1 MLLLED
7 THPALLNALQRML
20 RAENSVPFTAIKEF
34 DGTEFTIQLE
44 YASPE
49 DAAGTAATVEEEAL
63 RQGRIQVVLS
73 LHHPVEA
80 KLLNQFQNFEEVL
93 KALKFQPMK
102 GVQLEWLPK
111 TAKAPSDMTGHL
123 LPAPKSAPVV
133 VMTIPAGTPAPDR
146 ERFAEVFSSL
156 RAYAYVPVFQHLF
169 THFLG
174 GKIDAAL
181 PAVCLPYHTAVY
193 DPQAPTKKVKETIC
207 VYSHRGGF
215 YVCVTMSIPRKD
227 DVVLAK
233 NFLQTFADAKR
244 LQPKELE
251 SAPAMSFTFGKAPP
265 EIPAELQK
273 SVASGDGDSIAD
285 GAALVHCT
293 FQLQKSHMEREKV
306 AVKSVVQIV
315 NFRNTLLYH
324 LHCCRSYMHAMMRK
338 RVESSLIVLN
348 RGKTS
353 TTGKPRLSIK

>member
-20 RAENSVPFTAIKEF
+20 RAENVVPFSVVKDF
-34 DGTEFTIQLE
+34 DGTEYTIEMQYE
-44 YASPE
+44 NPE
-49 DAAGTAATVEEEAL
+49 DSTGTAATVEEEAL
-63 RQGRIQVVLS
+63 RQSRIRVVLS
-73 LHHPVEA
+73 LHHTVQS
-80 KLLNQFQNFEEVL
+80 KHLDQFGNFQAVL
-93 KALKFQPMK
+93 KALKLPMK
-102 GVQLEWLPK
+102 GIEVEWLPK
-111 TAKAPSDMTGHL
+111 KATPPTDMVGHL
-123 LPAPKSAPVV
+123 LPAPASAPLLVL
-133 VMTIPAGTPAPDR
+133 TIPAGTAAPER
-146 ERFAEVFSSL
+146 EKIVSVFSSL
-156 RAYAYVPVFQHLF
+156 RAYAYYPVFQHLF

-174 GKIDAAL
+174 GKIDAAI
-181 PAVCLPYHTAVY
+181 PAVCLPYHIATY
-193 DPQAPTKKVKETIC
+193 DPAAPTKKITETIC
-207 VYSHRGGF
+207 AYSNRGGF

-227 DVVLAK
+227 DVVLAR

-251 SAPAMSFTFGKAPP
+251 SVPAFSFTFGKPP
-265 EIPAELQK
+265 AEIPAAIAGQ
-273 SVASGDGDSIAD
+273 VASGEGDSLVN
-285 GAALVHCT
+285 GAAIVHCT
-293 FQLQKSHMEREKV
+293 FQLQKSHMEREAV